1 LFKRPQSNNVL
12 NQLDLAFI
20 VDTTGSM
27 GAFIQAARQH
37 MVALLKA
44 LTAEAPLPI
53 ELQVGFVEYRDH
65 PPQEATYVYRAHAF
79 TTDLKRAQHTIDQ
92 LTPNGGG
99 DACEAVFDGIV
110 AACDD
115 LKWREHS
122 HRLAVLIGDAPPHGV
137 GFSADSFRDGCPC
150 GLNPDRVTA
159 HVEDANVTLYA
170 VGLTNS
176 VESSFARLA
185 RFTGG
190 EYFTAVQG
198 PAAIDAIKGVLLSEF
213 GELDLDRQ
221 VLDACRAQP
230 DWTID
235 AISNTL
241 TIPRAPATRCSSR
254 GKVGMGAHVHS
265 QSARQTGRR

>member
-1 LFKRPQSNNVL
+1 MSLFNRPQSATVL

-27 GAFIQAARQH
+27 GAFIQAARQQ

-65 PPQEATYVYRAHAF
+65 PPQEATYVYRTHAF
-79 TTDLKRAQHTIDQ
+79 TTDLKQAQHTIDQ

-110 AACDD
+110 VACDD
-115 LKWREHS
+115 MTWREHS

-137 GFSADSFRDGCPC
+137 GGHGDSFRDGCPC

-159 HVEDANVTLYA
+159 RVENANVTLYA

-198 PAAIDAIKGVLLSEF
+198 TAAIDAIKGVLLSEF

-221 VLDACRAQP
+221 VLEACGAQP

-235 AISNTL
+235 AISNSL
-241 TIPRAPATRCSSR
+241 LIPRGRISNSLSR
-254 GKVGMGAHVHS
+254 L
-265 QSARQTGRR
+265 GRRGLL